1 MPSANIVRRLI
12 AFLKK
17 PEPYEGE
24 DRGGVQRSGDDYE
37 AQTVRD
43 GLAEAEHDVD
53 SSLPYQPP
61 AAWSF
66 GGGTRP
72 TPGYGSRLDALL
84 MRAIQQFHAE
94 QGYIIRREADG
105 RMRYCTGR
113 DLNGQ
118 YVPHTHVAA
127 DRRAVLQAVS
137 SQESQLFVR
146 TLDDNTPLA
155 ILCGPLWAGDDVIG
169 VLYLNNP
176 ARSRL
181 YRGVFEVFCD
191 QAGRML
197 HEGVA

>member
-1 MPSANIVRRLI
+1 MASANIVRRLI

-17 PEPYEGE
+17 PEAYEGE
-24 DRGGVQRSGDDYE
+24 DRINAQRSVDDYE
-37 AQTVRD
+37 AQPVRD
-43 GLAEAEHDVD
+43 DLAEAEHVAD

-61 AAWSF
+61 AAPSF
-66 GGGTRP
+66 SGSSP

-94 QGYIIRREADG
+94 QGYVIRREADG

-113 DLNGQ
+113 DLNGE
-118 YVPHTHVAA
+118 YVPHTLVAA
-127 DRRAVLQAVS
+127 DRRAVLQAVN

-146 TLDDNTPLA
+146 TLEDNTPLA
-155 ILCGPLWAGDDVIG
+155 ILCGPLRAGDEVIG

-197 HEGVA
+197 HDGVA